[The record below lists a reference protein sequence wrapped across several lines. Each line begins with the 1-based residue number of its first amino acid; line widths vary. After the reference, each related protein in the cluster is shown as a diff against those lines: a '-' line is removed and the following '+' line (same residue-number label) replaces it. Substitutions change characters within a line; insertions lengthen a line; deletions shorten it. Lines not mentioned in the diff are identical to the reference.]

1 MSDRVLSI
9 TVGVAGAAFL
19 VRDHLSV
26 PFEASFEQVA
36 QARGVPAHLL
46 KALARVE
53 SGFKL
58 AARNTRND
66 PGEGDDVGLMQ
77 INVRTARAL
86 KRDVDRL
93 QRDAAYSIDTAAELL
108 VSLRRE
114 LRDQFSL
121 MTWAAAYNA
130 GAPAIRRRG
139 VFNDAYASRVLWH
152 SLLYQLADLVK
163 GRA

>member
-1 MSDRVLSI
+1 VSDRVLTLS
-9 TVGVAGAAFL
+9 VAGAAALFL

-26 PFEASFEQVA
+26 PFDASFQAVA
-36 QARGVPAHLL
+36 QARGVPSHLL
-46 KALARVE
+46 KAIARVE
-53 SGFKL
+53 SGFKV

-86 KRDVDRL
+86 RRDVARL
-93 QRDAAYSIDTAAELL
+93 ATDAAYSIDTAAELL
-108 VSLRRE
+108 VALKRE
-114 LRDQFSL
+114 LGDKFSL
-121 MTWAAAYNA
+121 LTWAAAYNA

-152 SLLYQLADLVK
+152 SMLYQLADLTK
-163 GRA
+163 GRG